1 MPSEW
6 PESFELSARITSLT
20 PEAVEGAPTRTYV
33 PASRL
38 QEVEAERDH
47 EATMHAS
54 AKRWAEA
61 ERRRADTYRTQL
73 HALRGALEEAKD
85 FYGRMA
91 ILHDE
96 ESKEDGDWKTEYK
109 QARDELKERDLVE
122 SGAGRGG
129 SLGRREGV
137 KPEEGPSLKKRM
149 EMAREAKAANT
160 KDRRRTTELKE
171 IVRDFMRQQGFSQVD
186 NEHITFAGL
195 DFEKPLIEVWT
206 DSAAQIYT
214 IKPLEWSQLRAK
226 KTS

>member
-96 ESKEDGDWKTEYK
+96 ESKEDGDWQHEVCNAFQTAQQY
-109 QARDELKERDLVE
+109 LVAFTQPDQ
-122 SGAGRGG
+122 SGGG
-129 SLGRREGV
+129 GDG
-137 KPEEGPSLKKRM
+137 
-149 EMAREAKAANT
+149 
-160 KDRRRTTELKE
+160 
-171 IVRDFMRQQGFSQVD
+171 
-186 NEHITFAGL
+186 
-195 DFEKPLIEVWT
+195 
-206 DSAAQIYT
+206 
-214 IKPLEWSQLRAK
+214 
-226 KTS
+226 